1 MIEAVAGWSHRGCTS
16 TTIAGLP
23 VQADGYTQH
32 AGLDADED
40 DATGALDVGG
50 DPMKERS
57 NLGDV
62 SVHRSP
68 PK

>member
-1 MIEAVAGWSHRGCTS
+1 VELCVR
-16 TTIAGLP
+16 
-23 VQADGYTQH
+23 ADGDVQH
-32 AGLDADED
+32 EGLDDTKD
-40 DATGALDVGG
+40 DATGALDVGV

-57 NLGDV
+57 NLGDG

>member
-1 MIEAVAGWSHRGCTS
+1 VWANGDA
-16 TTIAGLP
+16 
-23 VQADGYTQH
+23 QH
-32 AGLDADED
+32 AGLDDDED
-40 DATGALDVGG
+40 DATRALDIGV
-50 DPMKERS
+50 DPRKERS

>member
-1 MIEAVAGWSHRGCTS
+1 VR
-16 TTIAGLP
+16 
-23 VQADGYTQH
+23 ADGYAQH
-32 AGLDADED
+32 AGLDDDDD
-40 DATGALDVGG
+40 DATGALDVGV
-50 DPMKERS
+50 DPLKERS